1 MKTFIIVAVLS
12 VIAIAIYAFRST
24 KKHPVVLF
32 SENETSFYELSYVS
46 LEGKSIQ
53 MSDYKGKYVLCV
65 NVASKCGY
73 TYQYEELQQLQDQ
86 YKENLVVIGFPCNQF
101 LGQEPGTAEEIREF
115 CSKNYGV
122 QFPLS
127 EKLDVKGT
135 EQHPVYQW
143 LTSKQLNGVSDDE
156 VKWNFHKYLISPD
169 GKWLQA
175 FSSKVKPLSTD
186 ITSLIK

>member
-24 KKHPVVLF
+24 KKHPAVLF
-32 SENETSFYELSYVS
+32 SENETSFYDLTYVS

-73 TYQYEELQQLQDQ
+73 TDQYEELQQLQDQ

-101 LGQEPGTAEEIREF
+101 LSQEPGTAEEIREF
-115 CSKNYGV
+115 CTKNYGV

-135 EQHPVYQW
+135 KQHPVYQW

-156 VKWNFHKYLISPD
+156 VKWNFHKYLISPN

-175 FSSKVKPLSTD
+175 FSSKVKPLSSD

>member
-115 CSKNYGV
+115 CTKNYGV

>member
-1 MKTFIIVAVLS
+1 
-12 VIAIAIYAFRST
+12 
-24 KKHPVVLF
+24 
-32 SENETSFYELSYVS
+32 
-46 LEGKSIQ
+46 

-101 LGQEPGTAEEIREF
+101 LSQEPGTAEEIREF
-115 CSKNYGV
+115 CTKNYGV

-135 EQHPVYQW
+135 KQHPVYQW

-156 VKWNFHKYLISPD
+156 VKWNFHKYLISPN

-175 FSSKVKPLSTD
+175 FSSKVKPLSSD

>member
-24 KKHPVVLF
+24 KKHPAVLF
-32 SENETSFYELSYVS
+32 SENETSFYDLTYVS

-101 LGQEPGTAEEIREF
+101 LSQEPGTAEEIREF
-115 CSKNYGV
+115 CTKNYGV

-135 EQHPVYQW
+135 KQHPVYQW

-156 VKWNFHKYLISPD
+156 VKWNFHKYLISPN

-175 FSSKVKPLSTD
+175 FSSKVKPLSSD

>member
-115 CSKNYGV
+115 CTKNYGV

-169 GKWLQA
+169 GTWLQA